1 MGTDVFISYPSAR
14 NEIATAMCA
23 ALEKNGI
30 TCWIAPRDIL
40 PGITYA
46 DALIQAIDSS
56 KVMVLVYSSET
67 NKSPH
72 ILREVERAVH
82 NNIPI
87 IPVRVDNSDPSNA
100 MQYYIST
107 PHWLDA
113 FVPPFEQH
121 LDRLVKAIKQHLENL
136 SGKTAQTS
144 VTNQPIPHIS
154 GKEHIKSPSHVLTSK
169 NNMYKIIPIAI
180 AIIVIIGVITVV
192 IFPNLHPSSLSV
204 PNGTVEIAQPM
215 LQSANTTASG
225 GSVSSSRSSNSS
237 NVNTNS
243 LASSST
249 MTSSDSTSLTGGQ
262 PARVTYVGISP
273 IGTGNVC
280 GTTAIK
286 LISKGNQMCLIGTM
300 ESVSEQNV
308 IIKVMIYNAED
319 CSSNGINPLAHD
331 QFTIT
336 ATGTSGQSFS
346 HVLNIDTT
354 TLPYSKLLCLK
365 AGILGYKGVGSLT
378 MFQIS

>member
-1 MGTDVFISYPSAR
+1 MGKDVFISYPSAR

-23 ALEKNGI
+23 ALEENGI

-67 NKSPH
+67 NTSPH

-100 MQYYIST
+100 MMYYIST

-121 LDRLVKAIKQHLENL
+121 LDRLVKTIKQHLENL

-154 GKEHIKSPSHVLTSK
+154 GKENIKSPTHVLTSK
-169 NNMYKIIPIAI
+169 NTMYKIIPLAI
-180 AIIVIIGVITVV
+180 AIIVIIGVIAVV
-192 IFPNLHPSSLSV
+192 VFPHLYPSSSG
-204 PNGTVEIAQPM
+204 NGTGGLTQ
-215 LQSANTTASG
+215 QSGVDNTSSR
-225 GSVSSSRSSNSS
+225 SVSNSQSSNSS
-237 NVNTNS
+237 YVNTNS

-249 MTSSDSTSLTGGQ
+249 MTSSDSTSLTGGL
-262 PARVTYVGISP
+262 PARVTNVGVSP
-273 IGTGNVC
+273 LGPGNVC
-280 GTTAIK
+280 GKTATQS
-286 LISKGNQMCLIGTM
+286 ISKGSQMCVIGTM
-300 ESVSEQNV
+300 ESVSAQSMT
-308 IIKVMIYNAED
+308 IKVTINNAGD
-319 CSSNGINPLAHD
+319 CSSTSINPLAQD
-331 QFTIT
+331 QFTI
-336 ATGTSGQSFS
+336 TGTSGQSFS

-354 TLPYSKLLCLK
+354 TLPYSKPLCLK
-365 AGILGYKGVGSLT
+365 AGIFGFKGSGSATL
-378 MFQIS
+378 FQIS

>member
-14 NEIATAMCA
+14 NEIATAMCD

-67 NKSPH
+67 NTSPH

-121 LDRLVKAIKQHLENL
+121 LNRLVKAIKQHLENL
-136 SGKTAQTS
+136 SGKTAHTS
-144 VTNQPIPHIS
+144 VINQPIPHIS
-154 GKEHIKSPSHVLTSK
+154 GKENIKSPSHVLTSK
-169 NNMYKIIPIAI
+169 NNMYKIIPLAI
-180 AIIVIIGVITVV
+180 AIVVIIGVIALV
-192 IFPNLHPSSLSV
+192 IFPHLYPSSPS
-204 PNGTVEIAQPM
+204 NGTGGPTQ
-215 LQSANTTASG
+215 QSGVDNTSSK
-225 GSVSSSRSSNSS
+225 SVSNSQSSNSS

-243 LASSST
+243 LALSSTTTSSS
-249 MTSSDSTSLTGGQ
+249 STSLTGGL
-262 PARVTYVGISP
+262 PVRVTNVGVSP
-273 IGTGNVC
+273 LGTGNVC
-280 GTTAIK
+280 GTNATQ
-286 LISKGNQMCLIGTM
+286 LISKGSQMCAIGTLDSASPQIVM
-300 ESVSEQNV
+300 IN
-308 IIKVMIYNAED
+308 VMIYNAGD
-319 CSSNGINPLAHD
+319 CSSNGKNPLAQE
-331 QFTIT
+331 QFSIT
-336 ATGTSGQSFS
+336 AAGTSGQSFS
-346 HVLNIDTT
+346 HVLTIDTT

-365 AGILGYKGVGSLT
+365 TGILGSQGSGT
-378 MFQIS
+378 ATIFQIS